1 MKWLLA
7 LVLIGAVAAAVLYV
21 PPKTAARMAARG
33 LRATWD
39 WVDSLGREEAPP
51 QKKQKTRKAQAATPP
66 QRKAGRE
73 GIVAQPPK
81 EKIAPQ
87 DREALD
93 DLVSKA
99 TR

>member
-7 LVLIGAVAAAVLYV
+7 LLFIAPLAPAALFV

-39 WVDSLGREEAPP
+39 WVESLGQEPSETP
-51 QKKQKTRKAQAATPP
+51 KKKTRKAQAATP
-66 QRKAGRE
+66 QRKPGRD

-81 EKIAPQ
+81 EKIAPE
-87 DREALD
+87 DRAALD
-93 DLVSKA
+93 ELLSGA
-99 TR
+99 NH